1 MLTAATMSA
10 IVTVPAGALLG
21 EAAAA
26 VAACVLACCC
36 TTSFTDVSASDA
48 GFDTTADT

>member
-1 MLTAATMSA
+1 MSA
-10 IVTVPAGALLG
+10 MVTVPAGALLG

-36 TTSFTDVSASDA
+36 MSLISFSDA
-48 GFDTTADT
+48 SAADIDLAVFAGA

>member
-10 IVTVPAGALLG
+10 IVTGPAGALLG

-26 VAACVLACCC
+26 VGACVLACCC
-36 TTSFTDVSASDA
+36 TTDFTNVSASDA
-48 GFDTTADT
+48 GLNTFADT